1 MISVDDKEIM
11 MNVMMELL
19 PLLIFLL
26 IFLSSHLTPTN
37 TTANTPFSLLHS
49 YPHITQLSNILI
61 LNNYCDMKNII
72 FLISLVGEKV
82 NNGKSIIGYTD
93 GNDKNVIALYVKNRY
108 NIKLGEQ
115 LQNKYS
121 FQNGIHWEY
130 ETDNAY
136 VDVHVDII
144 HKIE

>member
-1 MISVDDKEIM
+1 
-11 MNVMMELL
+11 
-19 PLLIFLL
+19 
-26 IFLSSHLTPTN
+26 
-37 TTANTPFSLLHS
+37 
-49 YPHITQLSNILI
+49 
-61 LNNYCDMKNII
+61 MKNII

-93 GNDKNVIALYVKNRY
+93 GNDRNIIASYVKNRY

-115 LQNKYS
+115 LMNKYS
-121 FQNGIHWEY
+121 YQNGIHWEY

>member
-1 MISVDDKEIM
+1 ME
-11 MNVMMELL
+11 NV
-19 PLLIFLL
+19 
-26 IFLSSHLTPTN
+26 
-37 TTANTPFSLLHS
+37 
-49 YPHITQLSNILI
+49 
-61 LNNYCDMKNII
+61 I

-93 GNDKNVIALYVKNRY
+93 GNDKNIIASYVKNRF

-136 VDVHVDII
+136 VYVHVDII
-144 HKIE
+144 DKIE